1 MAIFFFYKPLSLE
14 LTYVS
19 HKNLQ
24 TSRRYSCIEFVFQT
38 VPHRRHCYSLHQH
51 RDLSNCNEVIVKK
64 SIFFTNYIGIRSQVC
79 KRLKQWF
86 ESMWFV
92 FFIIVPLYHCI
103 ICVSCIIVSF
113 VSFVSLYHCII
124 CTIVSFVSYSL
135 SMNTSIHVTP
145 RSHIFE
151 LNQLYRLKNLQLH
164 WVYIYDY
171 KYIVSVSLITIT
183 LRLRLWLQLHCVCV
197 SYYNYIGSMSLI
209 IITLDYN
216 LH

>member
-1 MAIFFFYKPLSLE
+1 ME

-64 SIFFTNYIGIRSQVC
+64 SILFTNCIGTRSQVC
-79 KRLKQWF
+79 SVCKRLMQWI

-92 FFIIVPLYHCI
+92 FFIIVPLYHLC
-103 ICVSCIIVSF
+103 
-113 VSFVSLYHCII
+113 HCI
-124 CTIVSFVSYSL
+124 IVSFVSYSL

-151 LNQLYRLKNLQLH
+151 LNQLYRLKILQLH
-164 WVYIYDY
+164 WVYVYDY
-171 KYIVSVSLITIT
+171 NYIVSVSLITIT
-183 LRLRLWLQLHCVCV
+183 LRLHLWLQLHCVCV
-197 SYYNYIGSMSLI
+197 SDYNYIGSMSLI